1 MCYNVLQEAM
11 DMQTVQAKHLLT
23 PVRCGMDEFYH
34 ADWNMNLY
42 RGCTHGCIYC
52 DSRSLCY
59 RIDHFDDVRPKENAL
74 ALLEGE
80 LRSKRQSGVI
90 TMGAMSDPYNPLE
103 EKLRLTR
110 GALQLM
116 LRHGF
121 GAAFTT
127 KSALCARDAE
137 LLGEIGRR
145 APVCARLT
153 VTCAEDEL
161 CRMIEPRVSPSSERF
176 AALRTL
182 SGAGVFSG
190 VWLNPVLP
198 WLTDTEENLRQI
210 VRMTTENGGR
220 FVVCFFGMTL
230 RTGNREYYF
239 SALERRFPGLRAQY
253 LKAFGNASEI
263 PARDPKALH
272 AAFTDEC
279 RKCGLLWR
287 FGDINREMLSRMPRQ
302 TSFL

>member
-1 MCYNVLQEAM
+1 METAP
-11 DMQTVQAKHLLT
+11 AKHLLT
-23 PVRCGMDEFYH
+23 PVRCGMDDFYH

-42 RGCTHGCIYC
+42 RGCSHGCIYC

-59 RIDHFDDVRPKENAL
+59 GIDRFDAVRPKENAL
-74 ALLEGE
+74 ALLEKE
-80 LRSKRQSGVI
+80 LRSKRTTGVV

-103 EKLRLTR
+103 ERLGLTR

-127 KSALCARDAE
+127 KSALCARDAD
-137 LLGEIGRR
+137 LLSAIGRR

-153 VTCAEDEL
+153 ITCADDDL
-161 CRMIEPRVSPSSERF
+161 CRQIEPHVFPSSERF
-176 AALRTL
+176 AALQAL
-182 SGAGVFSG
+182 AGAGVYAG

-198 WLTDTEENLRQI
+198 YITDTEENVRAI
-210 VRMTTENGGR
+210 VRRTAECGGR

-239 SALERRFPGLRAQY
+239 SALQERFPGVREHYLRE
-253 LKAFGNASEI
+253 FGNAYEI
-263 PARDPKALH
+263 PARNAGDLH

-279 RKCGLLWR
+279 RKCGLHWR
-287 FGDINREMLSRMPRQ
+287 FGDINQEMLARMPQQ

>member
-1 MCYNVLQEAM
+1 MEESKLNAKEIFEQIKALQ
-11 DMQTVQAKHLLT
+11 KHLTEGGEGSLGRLT
-23 PVRCGMDEFYH
+23 D
-34 ADWNMNLY
+34 
-42 RGCTHGCIYC
+42 
-52 DSRSLCY
+52 
-59 RIDHFDDVRPKENAL
+59 AL
-74 ALLEGE
+74 ALLDAEMRG
-80 LRSKRQSGVI
+80 KRTTGVV

-103 EKLRLTR
+103 ERLQLTR

-127 KSALCARDAE
+127 KSALCARDAD
-137 LLGEIGRR
+137 LLREISRR

-153 VTCAEDEL
+153 ITCTDDDL
-161 CRMIEPRVSPSSERF
+161 CRIIEPNVSVSSERF

-182 SGAGVFSG
+182 SRAGVYAG

-198 WLTDTEENLRQI
+198 YLTDTEDNLRHI
-210 VRMTTENGGR
+210 VRRTAECGGR

-239 SALERRFPGLRAQY
+239 DALQRDFPGVRGHYLREY
-253 LKAFGNASEI
+253 GNAYEI
-263 PARDPKALH
+263 PARNVEALH

-279 RKCGLLWR
+279 RKCGLHWR
-287 FGDINREMLSRMPRQ
+287 FGDINREMLSRMPQQ